1 MPKRPTPFGSATL
14 VDAREIAL
22 LLGCSPKNVRL
33 LAEQGKLPKA
43 VRVGRLCR
51 WPKHAIEQW
60 LISQT

>member
-22 LLGCSPKNVRL
+22 LLGCSAKSVRH
-33 LAEQGKLPKA
+33 LAEKGRLPKA

-51 WPKHAIEQW
+51 WPKDAIERW
-60 LISQT
+60 IAAQT